1 MKILFMGTPE
11 FALSSMKELE
21 KYHEIIGVF
30 TKVDKPNLR
39 GGKIKY
45 TPVKEY
51 AIEKNYPVY
60 QPEKL
65 SDKEVVSLIRE
76 MNPDLIVVVA
86 YGKIIPNE
94 IIEIPKN
101 GIINVHSS
109 LLPKYRGAAPI
120 NAALI
125 HGESM
130 TGVSVMYIVEKLD
143 AGDVIISSEIPI
155 DEEDNFLTLH
165 DKLKE
170 LGANTLIEGIKLIEQ
185 NKVKRVKQD
194 ESKVTFVKPFKK
206 EDLHINWNKS
216 EREIFNFVR
225 GTSPFPGAF
234 SHIEDTDKL
243 LKIYKVKENFK
254 EYEVGQVGQV
264 VEILK
269 GLGPVI
275 KVNDGSIVILEG
287 KPENKKNQNGNDI
300 VNGNVLKL
308 GYRLN

>member
-11 FALSSMKELE
+11 FALSSMKEVE

-30 TKVDKPNLR
+30 TKIDKPNLR

-51 AIEKNYPVY
+51 ALEKKYPVY

-65 SDKEVVSLIRE
+65 KDKEVINLVKE

-94 IIEIPKN
+94 IIEIPKY

-125 HGESM
+125 HGERE
-130 TGVSVMYIVEKLD
+130 TGVSIMYIVEKLD
-143 AGDVIISSEIPI
+143 AGDVIISSKLSI

-170 LGANTLIEGIKLIEQ
+170 LGAKTLIEGINLIEE
-185 NKVKRVKQD
+185 NKVKREKQD

-206 EDLHINWNKS
+206 EDLHINWDKK

-225 GTSPFPGAF
+225 GTSPFPSVF
-234 SHIEDTDKL
+234 TYIKNTNKL

-254 EYEVGQVGQV
+254 KYDNGQIGQV
-264 VEILK
+264 VDIIK
-269 GLGPVI
+269 GIGPVI
-275 KVNDGSIVILEG
+275 KVKDGSIVILEG
-287 KPENKKNQNGNDI
+287 KPENKKIQSGNDI
-300 VNGNVLKL
+300 VNGNILKL
-308 GYRLN
+308 DYILN